1 MEIKR
6 NVAGYKNLL
15 VWQIADELAKKIY
28 KATNKFPTNELYGII
43 SQLKRASLSVP
54 LNIVEGYARNSKKE
68 FRQFLKISL
77 GSVAEVG
84 YLLEFSFEQGF
95 LKEETFKELMDLRDQ
110 CGQLLWK
117 LFKSQSS

>member
-95 LKEETFKELMDLRDQ
+95 LKEETFKELMGLRDQ

>member
-15 VWQIADELAKKIY
+15 VWQIADDLAKKIY
-28 KATNKFPTNELYGII
+28 KITNKFPTNELYGII

-68 FRQFLKISL
+68 FHQFLKIAL
-77 GSVAEVG
+77 GSVAEGG
-84 YLLEFSFEQGF
+84 YLLEFSHEQGF
-95 LKEETFKELMDLRDQ
+95 LQEESFKELMTLRDQ
-110 CGQLLWK
+110 CGQLL
-117 LFKSQSS
+117 

>member
-15 VWQIADELAKKIY
+15 VWQIADDLAKKIY
-28 KATNKFPTNELYGII
+28 KITNKFPTNELYGII

-54 LNIVEGYARNSKKE
+54 LNIVEGYVRNSKKE
-68 FRQFLKISL
+68 FHQFLKIAL

-84 YLLEFSFEQGF
+84 YLLEFSHEQGF
-95 LKEETFKELMDLRDQ
+95 LQEESFKELMTLRDQ

-117 LFKSQSS
+117 LFKSQSL